1 MNLVPR
7 SVPRSVP
14 RPVLKPALANRVRSS
29 LTDDSGYVTAETA
42 LSLPSLLAV
51 AFALLLIV
59 LAAGDQ
65 VRCADAA
72 WEAARLA
79 ARGEP
84 VELAEAQVK
93 RWMPTGSVV
102 SLTPG
107 QGAVEATVSVRLG
120 LGGSLLPAVRI
131 SSTAQVSCETGLP
144 CAAGGA

>member
-1 MNLVPR
+1 MNPELK
-7 SVPRSVP
+7 S
-14 RPVLKPALANRVRSS
+14 VLKPALKPVLANRARSS

-51 AFALLLIV
+51 AFAFLLIV

-84 VELAEAQVK
+84 FELAEAQVK
-93 RWMPTGSVV
+93 RWMPNGSVISV
-102 SLTPG
+102 TPD
-107 QGAVEATVSVRLG
+107 QGAIEATVSVRLG
-120 LGGSLLPAVRI
+120 LGGSLLPVVRI
-131 SSTAQVSCETGLP
+131 SSSAQVSCETGLP